1 MSLDTTGITMSAV
14 HCALGVFIT
23 GITYSLPYCTLSD
36 LVQVNSINKWSACK
50 PIKHTGN
57 VLADSYSALTGV
69 MATSNYGFEFSDG
82 TSGTPVCF
90 GETEDEALTIASTG
104 TA

>member
-14 HCALGVFIT
+14 HCALGVIT
-23 GITYSLPYCTLSD
+23 PLSSCTLSD
-36 LVQVNSINKWSACK
+36 LVKVNSINKWSKTK

-57 VLADSYSALTGV
+57 ALSDTYTGLTGV